1 MNTLHK
7 NIENNNL
14 RYVNRPRVLYAD
26 DNEDSCLMLR
36 TLLGFSDIDVLA
48 AHSVK
53 EAFDLAQNANFD
65 LYLLDGRFPDGSG
78 FELCQKLRRFAPQTP
93 IVFYS
98 GDAYESDKQKGFA
111 AGADGYLTK
120 PDSETIAATIFQLVK

>member
-7 NIENNNL
+7 NTGNNNL

-36 TLLGFSDIDVLA
+36 TLHGFSDIDVLA

-53 EAFDLAQNANFD
+53 EAFDLAQNAIFD

-78 FELCQKLRRFAPQTP
+78 FELCQKLRRFRKLRLSFIRAMP
-93 IVFYS
+93 
-98 GDAYESDKQKGFA
+98 
-111 AGADGYLTK
+111 TK
-120 PDSETIAATIFQLVK
+120 AINKKVSRQEPTDT